1 MFAGLES
8 LESFDEEKPRSRRPR
23 REDSSEERPRARRS
37 FRSESDGEEKPRTRR
52 APRRDDSG
60 EERPRARRSFR
71 SGNDGEER
79 PRTRRA
85 PRRDDSGEERPRA
98 RRSFRSE
105 NDGEEKPRTRRTPRR
120 DDSSEERPRARRS
133 FRSGNDGEEKPRTR
147 RTPRRDDSGEERPRA
162 RRSFRSEND
171 GEEKPRTR
179 RAPRRDDSG
188 EERPRARRSFRSSN
202 DGEVRKPRTRRTF
215 ENEEE
220 SQAIRKPR
228 TRRTF
233 KNEEPETKPVVARK
247 KRTSDEDV
255 ERLNKFISNSGVCS
269 RREAD
274 EYIKAGL
281 VSVNGVIVTE
291 LGTKVKMGDD
301 VRFNGERLRGEEKV
315 YILMNKPKDFATT
328 VSDPHADKTV
338 LQLIENKVSAR
349 VYPVG
354 RLDKATT
361 GVLLITNDGDLADK
375 LTHPSYEKKKIY
387 QVTLD
392 KNFKAND
399 FSVLL
404 DGITLEDGPIA
415 ADDLSYVGEDKSV
428 VGVEIHSGRNRIVRR
443 MFEHLGY
450 KVKKLDR
457 VYFAGLTK
465 KNLRRG
471 AWRFLTEQEITM
483 LKMNSYK

>member
-1 MFAGLES
+1 MKDIENQLRSASRKASGRGERSAGRGSMFAGLES
-8 LESFDEEKPRSRRPR
+8 LESFDEE
-23 REDSSEERPRARRS
+23 
-37 FRSESDGEEKPRTRR
+37 
-52 APRRDDSG
+52 
-60 EERPRARRSFR
+60 RPRARRSFR
-71 SGNDGEER
+71 SGNE
-79 PRTRRA
+79 
-85 PRRDDSGEERPRA
+85 
-98 RRSFRSE
+98 
-105 NDGEEKPRTRRTPRR
+105 GEEKPRTRRAPRR

-133 FRSGNDGEEKPRTR
+133 FRNGNE
-147 RTPRRDDSGEERPRA
+147 GEER
-162 RRSFRSEND
+162 
-171 GEEKPRTR
+171 PRTR
-179 RAPRRDDSG
+179 RAPRREDSG

-233 KNEEPETKPVVARK
+233 KNEEPEEKPVVARK

-392 KNFKAND
+392 RNFKAND

-404 DGITLEDGPIA
+404 EGITLEDGPIA
-415 ADDLSYVGEDKSV
+415 ADDLSYVGEDKTV

>member
-1 MFAGLES
+1 MKDIENQLRSASRKASGRGERSAGRGSMFAGLES
-8 LESFDEEKPRSRRPR
+8 LESFDEEKPRSR
-23 REDSSEERPRARRS
+23 
-37 FRSESDGEEKPRTRR
+37 K
-52 APRRDDSG
+52 
-60 EERPRARRSFR
+60 
-71 SGNDGEER
+71 
-79 PRTRRA
+79 
-85 PRRDDSGEERPRA
+85 
-98 RRSFRSE
+98 
-105 NDGEEKPRTRRTPRR
+105 
-120 DDSSEERPRARRS
+120 
-133 FRSGNDGEEKPRTR
+133 
-147 RTPRRDDSGEERPRA
+147 
-162 RRSFRSEND
+162 
-171 GEEKPRTR
+171 
-179 RAPRRDDSG
+179 PRRDDSG

-233 KNEEPETKPVVARK
+233 KNEEPEEKPVVARK

-392 KNFKAND
+392 RNFKAND

-404 DGITLEDGPIA
+404 EGITLEDGPIA
-415 ADDLSYVGEDKSV
+415 ADDLSYVGEDKTV

>member
-8 LESFDEEKPRSRRPR
+8 LESFDEEKPRSRRPRREESDEERPRTRRTPRRDDSGEERPRARRSFRSGNEGEEKPRTRRTPR

-52 APRRDDSG
+52 APRRDDSS

-71 SGNDGEER
+71 NGNEGEER

-85 PRRDDSGEERPRA
+85 PRRE
-98 RRSFRSE
+98 
-105 NDGEEKPRTRRTPRR
+105 
-120 DDSSEERPRARRS
+120 
-133 FRSGNDGEEKPRTR
+133 
-147 RTPRRDDSGEERPRA
+147 
-162 RRSFRSEND
+162 
-171 GEEKPRTR
+171 
-179 RAPRRDDSG
+179 DSG

-392 KNFKAND
+392 RNFKAND

-404 DGITLEDGPIA
+404 EGITLEDGPIA
-415 ADDLSYVGEDKSV
+415 ADDLSYVGEDKTV

>member
-23 REDSSEERPRARRS
+23 REESDEER
-37 FRSESDGEEKPRTRR
+37 
-52 APRRDDSG
+52 
-60 EERPRARRSFR
+60 
-71 SGNDGEER
+71 
-79 PRTRRA
+79 
-85 PRRDDSGEERPRA
+85 
-98 RRSFRSE
+98 
-105 NDGEEKPRTRRTPRR
+105 PRTRRTPRR

-133 FRSGNDGEEKPRTR
+133 FRSGNE
-147 RTPRRDDSGEERPRA
+147 
-162 RRSFRSEND
+162 

-179 RAPRRDDSG
+179 RAPRRDDSSEERPRARRSFRNGNEGEERPRTRRAPRREDSG

-233 KNEEPETKPVVARK
+233 KSEEPEEKPVIVRK

-392 KNFKAND
+392 RNFKAND

-404 DGITLEDGPIA
+404 EGITLEDGPIA
-415 ADDLSYVGEDKSV
+415 ADDLSYVGEDKTV